1 MQLTRRD
8 AAAALAALGSGG
20 AVALGAR
27 EWQRSADEAD
37 GSGAADGDADGDG
50 NGERDLADDA
60 QVRDAM
66 VAVAEVVYPSE
77 VEGIA
82 TFVEGFLAGRLERE
96 GHGDGIRRAVAD
108 LDDLSRSWYDA
119 PVAELD
125 PEDRDSLLRE
135 VGADVAQEVPDGTA
149 AERIRYY
156 VVNDLLLGL
165 YTSPTG
171 GELAGI
177 ENPIGHPGGLAS
189 YQRGPSG

>member
-8 AAAALAALGSGG
+8 AAAALAALGTGG
-20 AVALGAR
+20 AIALGAR
-27 EWQRSADEAD
+27 EWQRSEDGD
-37 GSGAADGDADGDG
+37 GSGEDGEDGV
-50 NGERDLADDA
+50 DLPDDA

-77 VEGIA
+77 VEGVS

-96 GHGDGIRRAVAD
+96 GHGEELRRAVGD
-108 LDDLSRSWYDA
+108 LNELSRSWYDGPVPELA
-119 PVAELD
+119 PD
-125 PEDRDSLLRE
+125 DRDSLLRE
-135 VGADVAQEVPDGTA
+135 IGADVADEVPDGTA

-189 YQRGPSG
+189 YQRGPNG